1 MPRHRCHRGVP
12 QAGSPFQFFAPC
24 LLPSLS
30 SLSFTP
36 PLLSVPLPLLSSLS
50 LSPPL
55 VLVATSSDPRLT
67 GSMCSANNTQH
78 TTSLRARPTQGRAIR
93 GHDTHCHG
101 SELVATRTRGGERD
115 REERRGRGTDK
126 RGGVKDRE
134 EREGNRQGA
143 KNWNGDPA

>member
-1 MPRHRCHRGVP
+1 
-12 QAGSPFQFFAPC
+12 
-24 LLPSLS
+24 
-30 SLSFTP
+30 
-36 PLLSVPLPLLSSLS
+36 
-50 LSPPL
+50 
-55 VLVATSSDPRLT
+55 
-67 GSMCSANNTQH
+67 MCSTNTQH

-101 SELVATRTRGGERD
+101 SELVATRTRGGGEGQRREEGERD